1 MARPELRADIQIDG
15 DVSRQG
21 NPKNRKESRPALRR
35 LLNAVLSPHSRTQH
49 NPLTDQRLVY
59 KVDKQTLPRG
69 GNAFSMSTELPQ
81 GRTWPLSAP
90 GLPSTGSHPALCLA
104 PTPLLYCGA
113 LTSYR
118 M

>member
-15 DVSRQG
+15 DVSRQR
-21 NPKNRKESRPALRR
+21 NPKNRKESRPALR

-69 GNAFSMSTELPQ
+69 GSAFLMSTEFPQ
-81 GRTWPLSAP
+81 GRT
-90 GLPSTGSHPALCLA
+90 
-104 PTPLLYCGA
+104 
-113 LTSYR
+113 
-118 M
+118 

>member
-69 GNAFSMSTELPQ
+69 GNAFLMRTEFPQ
-81 GRTWPLSAP
+81 GRT
-90 GLPSTGSHPALCLA
+90 
-104 PTPLLYCGA
+104 
-113 LTSYR
+113 
-118 M
+118 